1 MGSIF
6 GLAKKGFGM
15 LKKGKKG
22 IDLKKRREV
31 FKKASEKA
39 DYDQTVKKAKRLIS
53 EGEAAIKK
61 RLMSPHPL
69 TPISKGKKWVGRI
82 NPDGTHVRPKKRVGG
97 IMRAFKKANKLKGVH
112 GGKGM
117 VALGAG
123 AAGSA
128 WWTGKEIKKLQKD
141 IEKSGGL
148 EAHWKKL
155 RRRKTKKPKEK

>member
-22 IDLKKRREV
+22 IDHKKRLQV
-31 FKKASEKA
+31 FKKASEA
-39 DYDQTVKKAKRLIS
+39 SDRDNTIKKAKRLIK

-61 RLMSPHPL
+61 RLMTPHPL
-69 TPISKGKKWVGRI
+69 TDIPKGKNWAGRI

-97 IMRAFKKANKLKGVH
+97 IMRALKKANKLKGVH

-123 AAGSA
+123 AAGSGLVA
-128 WWTGKEIKKLQKD
+128 RHKIKKYGK
-141 IEKSGGL
+141 KVK
-148 EAHWKKL
+148 EAKK
-155 RRRKTKKPKEK
+155 KKEK

>member
-22 IDLKKRREV
+22 IDHKKRLQV
-31 FKKASEKA
+31 FKKASEA
-39 DYDQTVKKAKRLIS
+39 SDRDNTIKKAKRLIK

-61 RLMSPHPL
+61 RLMTPHPL
-69 TPISKGKKWVGRI
+69 TDIPKGKKWAGRI

-97 IMRAFKKANKLKGVH
+97 IMRALKKANKLKGVH

-123 AAGSA
+123 AAGSGLVA
-128 WWTGKEIKKLQKD
+128 RHKIKKYGK
-141 IEKSGGL
+141 KVK
-148 EAHWKKL
+148 EAKK
-155 RRRKTKKPKEK
+155 KKEK